1 MKIMVANKDEYID
14 YCSKKVDTLKVD
26 VLDKQENYIIHS
38 IEYDAGENNVLSMY
52 ASINNLLDEQYEKGK
67 YIRLEELKEIDS
79 LFKSLNKEQCKIIDA
94 YAIVNHYT
102 INSLDTIKELIDNI
116 NDYQLLETHSL
127 EELGKLL
134 TEKVPEY
141 EISDEMKDFVN
152 YSKLARK
159 YLTLSN
165 IEENFCSYGLLVNTR
180 DMKSND
186 LIQEIITRD
195 KVLQIEIAN
204 RKTFNESIYD
214 NRITICLPIEK
225 EILKQKL
232 NHIELNAEN
241 LLKED
246 THITFCRL
254 VNFKNEELGD
264 SFDFVMEKLIDKITY
279 KYENFISFQEIEKLY
294 NEIKN
299 YDNTRMSK
307 LVAILESKEN
317 SITSFEQIVEY
328 AKNTKQY
335 EVIPNIKNYDDMG
348 RYLVNETGHF
358 DDVSHLEDY
367 IDYEKLAKDYTQK
380 GYTYN
385 GEFTSVGFLIKKKE
399 FELEN
404 KQNEEEEEFE

>member
-1 MKIMVANKDEYID
+1 MKIMVANKDEYTD
-14 YCSKKVDTLKVD
+14 YCSKKVDSLKVD

-38 IEYDAGENNVLSMY
+38 IEYDAGENDVLSMY

-102 INSLDTIKELIDNI
+102 IDSLDTIKELIDNI

-159 YLTLSN
+159 YLALSN

-254 VNFKNEELGD
+254 VNFRNKELGD
-264 SFDFVMEKLIDKITY
+264 SFDFVIEKLIDKITY

-299 YDNTRMSK
+299 YDNIRMSK

-317 SITSFEQIVEY
+317 SITNFEQIVEY

-358 DDVSHLEDY
+358 DEVSHLEDY

-385 GEFTSVGFLIKKKE
+385 GEFTSVGFLIKEEE

>member
-38 IEYDAGENNVLSMY
+38 IKSEESNLSAIY
-52 ASINNLLDEQYEKGK
+52 ASINNLLDEQYKKGK
-67 YIRLEELKEIDS
+67 YIKIEQLKEIEN

-317 SITSFEQIVEY
+317 SITNFEQIVEY

-358 DDVSHLEDY
+358 DEVSHLEDY

-385 GEFTSVGFLIKKKE
+385 GEFTSVGFLIKKEE

-404 KQNEEEEEFE
+404 KQNEEEEFE

>member
-26 VLDKQENYIIHS
+26 ILDKQENYIIHS
-38 IEYDAGENNVLSMY
+38 IEYDAGKNNISAMY
-52 ASINNLLDEQYEKGK
+52 ASINNLLDEQYEKEK
-67 YIRLEELKEIDS
+67 YIKIEQLKEIDN

-141 EISDEMKDFVN
+141 EMSDEMKDFVN

-204 RKTFNESIYD
+204 RKTFNEAIYD

-279 KYENFISFQEIEKLY
+279 KYEKFISFQEIEKLY

-317 SITSFEQIVEY
+317 SITNFEQIVEY

-335 EVIPNIKNYDDMG
+335 EVIPDIKNYDDMG

-358 DDVSHLEDY
+358 DEVSHLEDY

-385 GEFTSVGFLIKKKE
+385 GEFTSVGFLIKKEE
-399 FELEN
+399 FEFEN
-404 KQNEEEEEFE
+404 KQNEEEELE